1 MFLRMSR
8 VLVGVCLGIIL
19 ITSAAVAADAS
30 RFSRREV
37 TFKNGDIELHGTVT
51 VPTTAGKHAAVVFLH
66 GSGPSTREGALPY
79 AEEFAKMG
87 LASLCFDKR
96 GCGSSGGS
104 WLRASLDDLSE
115 DGIAAMAFLKTQAEV
130 DASRIGL
137 WGISQAGWVATNA
150 ATKTKDI
157 AFMIIVSGGGAS
169 PRETEMFAYR
179 ATFKHAGLSDAE
191 TAEAFKVIDAYFG
204 FLSTG
209 EGREQ
214 LVKQL
219 DASKT
224 SAWYQ
229 YAPLDRILPSP
240 ENRMNWSWVAN
251 WDPAP
256 AIARI
261 ECPVFLMFG
270 DLDMNL
276 PTDVA
281 VKQWR
286 DGLNA
291 AGNKDVTIMVFPGAA
306 HGIRMGEHDAR
317 GRAPFAPG
325 YSESMLGWLWQH
337 VIEGEK

>member
-1 MFLRMSR
+1 MSR
-8 VLVGVCLGIIL
+8 VLAGFCLGIVFTIS
-19 ITSAAVAADAS
+19 TAGAADTS
-30 RFSRREV
+30 RFARRDV
-37 TFKNGDIELHGTVT
+37 IFKNGDIELHGTVT
-51 VPTTAGKHAAVVFLH
+51 VPTAAGKHPAVVFLH
-66 GSGPSTREGALPY
+66 GSGPSTRAGALPY
-79 AEEFAKMG
+79 AEEFAKLG
-87 LASLCFDKR
+87 VASLCFDKR

-115 DGIAAMAFLKTQAEV
+115 DGIAAMAYLKTQAEV
-130 DASRIGL
+130 DPARVGL

-150 ATKTKDI
+150 AAKTKDI

-169 PRETEMFAYR
+169 PRETEMFAYG

-191 TAEAFKVIDAYFG
+191 TSQAFQVIDAYFS

-214 LVKQL
+214 VVEQL
-219 DASKT
+219 DASKN

-229 YAPLDRILPSP
+229 YAPLDRILPSA
-240 ENRMNWSWVAN
+240 ENCRNWSWVAN

-256 AIARI
+256 AIAQI
-261 ECPVFLMFG
+261 KCPVFLMFG
-270 DLDMNL
+270 DRDMNL

-281 VKQWR
+281 VKKWR

-306 HGIRMGEHDAR
+306 HGIRMGEHDAQ

-325 YSESMLGWLWQH
+325 YAESMLGWLWQH
-337 VIEGEK
+337 VIEGEKP